1 MKISS
6 YTKQNIKSS
15 SRREKPKII
24 YRRIIIKSQQVLR
37 KMLTDI
43 TMIRL
48 KNQYYEIQERH
59 NGIQKSNQ

>member
-15 SRREKPKII
+15 SRREKPRIV
-24 YRRIIIKSQQVLR
+24 YRRVIANTQKVLR
-37 KMLTDI
+37 KMMTDI

-48 KNQYYEIQERH
+48 KNQYYEAHE
-59 NGIQKSNQ
+59 NFNK

>member
-6 YTKQNIKSS
+6 YTKKNITSS
-15 SRREKPKII
+15 SRREKPSII
-24 YRRIIIKSQQVLR
+24 YRRVIVKSQQVLR

-48 KNQYYEIQERH
+48 KNQYYEIQEKH
-59 NGIQKSNQ
+59 NLK